1 MEYVNSD
8 PNPVA
13 ADATPTDL
21 IAAEPSAA
29 EPVQAQAQAQAQAAT
44 LPQSVKLVVA
54 GGFAVGK
61 TTFVSSISEIRP
73 LTTEAAMTT
82 VGIGVDTT
90 APGEKLSTT
99 VAMDFGRITLESGI
113 VLYLFGTPG
122 QDRFWFMWDE
132 LTRGAL
138 GAVVLVDTRRLDE
151 SFAAVDFFETRGVP
165 FVVALNCF
173 DGFARH
179 MPWEVREALAVSE
192 DVPIL
197 LCDARSRSSAKNIL
211 IMLVEEALR
220 HARPEPSTTSIAM

>member
-1 MEYVNSD
+1 MEYANSEPQSAPVD
-8 PNPVA
+8 TTAAPPVA
-13 ADATPTDL
+13 
-21 IAAEPSAA
+21 
-29 EPVQAQAQAQAQAAT
+29 
-44 LPQSVKLVVA
+44 LPQSVKLLVA

-73 LTTEAAMTT
+73 LTTEAAMTS
-82 VGIGVDTT
+82 VGVGVDNH

-99 VAMDFGRITLESGI
+99 VAMDFGRITLESDI

-138 GAVVLVDTRRLDE
+138 GAVVLVDTRHLDE
-151 SFAAVDFFETRGVP
+151 SFAAVDFFESRGVP

-197 LCDARSRSSAKNIL
+197 LCDARSRSSAKNVL
-211 IMLVEEALR
+211 VMLVEDALR
-220 HARPEPSTTSIAM
+220 HARTEPPASTLAI